1 MRKFVKL
8 IAILTIAGV
17 TACQT
22 AQQAKE
28 IQLVGFGEDVSKGT
42 SLGPIEG
49 SDCVFMVLG
58 YWLGGAPTLSRAMMN
73 ARKGKKSSV
82 SDVAGGAETL
92 GEGARYLN
100 NVSVSKD
107 GFNAGIVG
115 KSCINISATGYK

>member
-1 MRKFVKL
+1 
-8 IAILTIAGV
+8 
-17 TACQT
+17 
-22 AQQAKE
+22 
-28 IQLVGFGEDVSKGT
+28 
-42 SLGPIEG
+42 
-49 SDCVFMVLG
+49 
-58 YWLGGAPTLSRAMMN
+58 MN

-82 SDVAGGAETL
+82 SDIAGGAETL